1 MASHLTKAG
10 KRPKSL
16 VLNQTR
22 KPGQTQ
28 ALHATTCQNKTRRG
42 IINNYNAASKGKTTA
57 LDAARNDDDT
67 TNYRLLRNTGFV
79 HGTLVSDT
87 PLEPFFGDY
96 GRLKKYGA
104 SMERLLTCLGKCV
117 RGVVMYFG
125 VDTF

>member
-1 MASHLTKAG
+1 MASHHTKAG

-22 KPGQTQ
+22 KPAQTHT
-28 ALHATTCQNKTRRG
+28 LHATTCQNKTRRG
-42 IINNYNAASKGKTTA
+42 IINNYNYAASKGKTTA
-57 LDAARNDDDT
+57 LDAVRNDDDT

-87 PLEPFFGDY
+87 PFFGDE
-96 GRLKKYGA
+96 GWLKKYGA

>member
-1 MASHLTKAG
+1 MASHNTKAG

-22 KPGQTQ
+22 KPAQTQ

-42 IINNYNAASKGKTTA
+42 IINNYNYAASKGKTTA
-57 LDAARNDDDT
+57 LDAVRNDDDT

-87 PLEPFFGDY
+87 PFFGDE